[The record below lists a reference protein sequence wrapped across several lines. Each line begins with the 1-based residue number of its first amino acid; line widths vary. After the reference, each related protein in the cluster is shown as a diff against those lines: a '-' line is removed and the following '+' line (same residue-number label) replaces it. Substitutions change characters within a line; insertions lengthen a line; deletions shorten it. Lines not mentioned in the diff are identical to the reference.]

1 MSRNIG
7 RILVIVSGSALLKS
21 FQSAPVSPIGRRA
34 RASSYPKRRSPF
46 LGISSHSDLYR
57 QSSNQSLEWDNYTSS
72 PSFNQRNSQI
82 PVISTPTT
90 SLESFS
96 SRESIISTNMGNV
109 AKDISELRVCKI
121 GVEEMMEIFPVR
133 LMTGDRL
140 GTYND
145 DLNNIKTQYL
155 KFCSMLASFSEKHSS
170 TIEFPNS
177 TEGEPMNLVWWKQ
190 QKKNLSDMV
199 TNHEFQIRD
208 TAGQLYGAKG
218 MSEFEK
224 KDLELKERQLV
235 LMENEKKSR
244 HSDEKVKSNAIA
256 QSKYD
261 EIIALASELEGY
273 LNEVSDWSSA
283 SRAEVIA
290 GMKSLDKWGKL
301 YSDLNKAQRDF
312 NVSTASFPLPE
323 ENEKVV
329 ETIHDMDELYSTV
342 TKAIQEEDR
351 KRLLYSLVGASSE
364 SVRLPKFSG
373 SLGEDFSTFK
383 SKLLLGLEKN
393 RVAATDKIEKLRSC
407 LSGQALALVPEKSK
421 DFDAAMKVLADAFGD
436 SEKVLAARINE
447 LKSLGKCPP
456 ETSNGKLNYKAV
468 VSYCLKLETL
478 VQDLI
483 DLAESGK
490 EELKYDVYGSSVRTS
505 IQNLFS
511 LKEIKKL
518 RSLTGR
524 GKVGLEEHVQFVKDL
539 RVKAQSMV
547 DPGEVK

>member
-1 MSRNIG
+1 
-7 RILVIVSGSALLKS
+7 
-21 FQSAPVSPIGRRA
+21 
-34 RASSYPKRRSPF
+34 
-46 LGISSHSDLYR
+46 
-57 QSSNQSLEWDNYTSS
+57 
-72 PSFNQRNSQI
+72 
-82 PVISTPTT
+82 
-90 SLESFS
+90 
-96 SRESIISTNMGNV
+96 MGNV

-244 HSDEKVKSNAIA
+244 QSDEKVKSNAIA

-273 LNEVSDWSSA
+273 LDEVSDWSSA

-323 ENEKVV
+323 ENDKVV

-342 TKAIQEEDR
+342 IKAIQEEDR

-364 SVRLPKFSG
+364 SV
-373 SLGEDFSTFK
+373 
-383 SKLLLGLEKN
+383 
-393 RVAATDKIEKLRSC
+393 
-407 LSGQALALVPEKSK
+407 
-421 DFDAAMKVLADAFGD
+421 
-436 SEKVLAARINE
+436 
-447 LKSLGKCPP
+447 
-456 ETSNGKLNYKAV
+456 
-468 VSYCLKLETL
+468 
-478 VQDLI
+478 
-483 DLAESGK
+483 
-490 EELKYDVYGSSVRTS
+490 
-505 IQNLFS
+505 
-511 LKEIKKL
+511 
-518 RSLTGR
+518 
-524 GKVGLEEHVQFVKDL
+524 
-539 RVKAQSMV
+539 
-547 DPGEVK
+547 